1 MSDESRS
8 LKIPWDRLSSAAR
21 DWLMAKAAESGVDPL
36 RVVEEVLELET
47 QAGEEEAP
55 RREGD

>member
-8 LKIPWDRLSSAAR
+8 LRIPWDRLSSVTR

-36 RVVEEVLELET
+36 RVVEEVLET